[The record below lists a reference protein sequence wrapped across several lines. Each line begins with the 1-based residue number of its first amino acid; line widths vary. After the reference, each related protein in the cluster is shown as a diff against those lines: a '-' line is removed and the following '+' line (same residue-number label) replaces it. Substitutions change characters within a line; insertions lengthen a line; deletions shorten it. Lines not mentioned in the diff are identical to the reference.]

1 MFDDTKKDDP
11 RRDHPDWPVTGA
23 SAGLPFGRAA
33 WYGIELL
40 AEVALQEAF
49 ESLDVA
55 GFVGLPPIKIFATLD
70 FAYNFLQL
78 FYNFESLHCNSF
90 TTLDNFEELS
100 ARMLANA

>member
-1 MFDDTKKDDP
+1 MMEMRPQKKNRP
-11 RRDHPDWPVTGA
+11 LFR
-23 SAGLPFGRAA
+23 GRLLKPLI
-33 WYGIELL
+33 YLCLSLL

-49 ESLDVA
+49 ESLAVA
-55 GFVGLPPIKIFATLD
+55 GFIGLPPIKIFATLD

-90 TTLDNFEELS
+90 TTLYNFEELS